1 MTNNNL
7 IRAPFTTKLFEE
19 ERALLESEVVGLKLN
34 AEERAMLE
42 KDKEVLDIQ
51 GDSQTLKF
59 LIETGRRVV
68 YSTFSEEQL
77 KYLVS
82 LKRNRYDGRKRRRK

>member
-1 MTNNNL
+1 ML
-7 IRAPFTTKLFEE
+7 DE
-19 ERALLESEVVGLKLN
+19 ERALQNSEVVGLKLN
-34 AEERAMLE
+34 AEERALLE
-42 KDKEVLDIQ
+42 RDKEILDIQ

-68 YSTFSEEQL
+68 YATFSEEQL
-77 KYLVS
+77 QYLVS